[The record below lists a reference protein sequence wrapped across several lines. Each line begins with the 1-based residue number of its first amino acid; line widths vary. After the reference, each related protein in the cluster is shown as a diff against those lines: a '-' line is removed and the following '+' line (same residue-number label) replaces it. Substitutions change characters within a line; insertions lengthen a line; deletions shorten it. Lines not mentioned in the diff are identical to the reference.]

1 MLFKFRKSAA
11 FALTVVVAVTTVLN
25 ASAQA
30 TTKSLSSNFTLV
42 NLADG
47 PNNGHIQ
54 YVKEDGSDWRKGAT
68 DPGDDFTLTGL
79 GDQIQRKQ
87 YFDTNLDAGSGSV
100 VVSTDGPVGAVV
112 QIQARNGTSSRG
124 AYIGVSEGAPE
135 VSVPLVERHLNTASG
150 TGNSQVIIQNASSS
164 AINFD
169 ILFFDGKTGA
179 AIPTATKNVPS
190 LAPNASFPF
199 DLESDGAALGEN
211 WYGSAVVKVNT
222 PSGEV
227 AVVNNQFNGPNA
239 MQSYNGFT
247 SFATKWGV
255 PLFLSRLKL
264 RGLSSPLVIQNRSG
278 NVIPANTVVLTCNKA
293 EASPGEATFTLKNTT
308 PIADKASFFDFNPVA
323 GAFAAGF
330 PDDWY
335 GTCTVDTGSFPTAM
349 YIQQRVVN
357 PAGTTTF
364 TDAGNYRAGAF
375 EGIRLEGTSK
385 HLMVPLVAR
394 RLANGFSSNVTIQN
408 LSLTQATVLTLKY
421 KGSPDLASPAPTAA
435 QCTKTIT
442 KNLEPGGAVLQN
454 MRVKDG
460 VDNAVPEIPELCFG
474 TLEVISSVTPIDG
487 FVQLDTLD
495 ELAPPQAPD
504 QSGDRQ
510 MLHNVFLLSN

>member
-11 FALTVVVAVTTVLN
+11 FALTLVLAVTTVLT

-47 PNNGHIQ
+47 PNKGHIQ
-54 YVKEDGSDWRKGAT
+54 YTKEDGSNWRTAP
-68 DPGDDFTLTGL
+68 DPQDDFTMNGL
-79 GDQIQRKQ
+79 GDQVRRAQ
-87 YFDTNLDAGSGSV
+87 YFDDNLPTGFGSV

-112 QIQARNGTSSRG
+112 QIQARTGTSSRG
-124 AYIGVSEGAPE
+124 AYIGVSQGAPE
-135 VSVPLVERHLNTASG
+135 VSVPLVERHLTTASG
-150 TGNSQVIIQNASSS
+150 IGNSQVIVQNASSTP
-164 AINFD
+164 IDFD

-179 AIPTATKNVPS
+179 AIPAATKNVPS
-190 LAPNASFPF
+190 LAANASFQF
-199 DLESDGAALGEN
+199 DLEKDGAALGEN
-211 WYGSAVVKVNT
+211 WYGSAVVHANT
-222 PSGEV
+222 PNGEV
-227 AVVNNQFNGPNA
+227 AVINNQFNGPNA

-278 NVIPANTVVLTCNKA
+278 SAIPPQAITLTCNKA
-293 EASPGEATFTLKNTT
+293 AASPGEASFTRKNTT
-308 PIADKASFFDFNPVA
+308 QIADKASFFDFNPVA
-323 GAFAAGF
+323 GAFASGF

-335 GTCTVDTGSFPTAM
+335 GTCTVDTGAFQTSM

-385 HLMVPLVAR
+385 HLVVPLIAR

-408 LSLTQATVLTLKY
+408 LSNSQATVVTLKY
-421 KGSPDLASPAPTAA
+421 KGSPDLAPPAPTAA
-435 QCTKTIT
+435 QCTKTFT
-442 KNLEPGGAVLQN
+442 KPIPAGGALLQN
-454 MRVKDG
+454 MRVKDE
-460 VDNAVPEIPELCFG
+460 VANSVPEIPELCFG
-474 TLEVISSVTPIDG
+474 TLEVTSSATPIDG